1 MTWEILA
8 HALRGMLDFYDNW
21 GTMLMRALIVDKNL
35 GFVGEV
41 RVGQGYFK
49 GENVTAS
56 GDNNVVE
63 TA

>member
-41 RVGQGYFK
+41 KVGQGYFK
-49 GENVTAS
+49 GENVTTS
-56 GDNNVVE
+56 GVE
-63 TA
+63 TATETE

>member
-8 HALRGMLDFYDNW
+8 HTLRGMLDFYDNW
-21 GTMLMRALIVDKNL
+21 GMMQLKALIVDKNL

-41 RVGQGYFK
+41 RVGMGYWK
-49 GENVTAS
+49 GGNVTAS
-56 GDNNVVE
+56 EDTNVVE